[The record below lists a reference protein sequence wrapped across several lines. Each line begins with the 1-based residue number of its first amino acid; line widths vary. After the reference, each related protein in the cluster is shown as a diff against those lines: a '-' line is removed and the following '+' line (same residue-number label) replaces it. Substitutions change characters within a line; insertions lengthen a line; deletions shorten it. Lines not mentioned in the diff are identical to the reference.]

1 MTQEDSERFNGQ
13 VGRLAPRRFATR
25 VFVFFFFFGEGP
37 QSQWRRSCRD
47 AECMLMIVFLL

>member
-25 VFVFFFFFGEGP
+25 VFVFFFFGEGP

>member
-13 VGRLAPRRFATR
+13 EGRLAPRRFATR
-25 VFVFFFFFGEGP
+25 VFLFSFFGEGP

-47 AECMLMIVFLL
+47 AGCMLMIVFLL

>member
-25 VFVFFFFFGEGP
+25 VFVFFFFLERARKVNGEDHVAM
-37 QSQWRRSCRD
+37 QNAC
-47 AECMLMIVFLL
+47 L